1 MVLPI
6 HDGACCFK
14 GRSLVE
20 PKYARLSW
28 EEYALQLAT
37 AAAARSED
45 PYERVGAC
53 VLRLDYSVAGV
64 GYNGAPSGVEI
75 DWSDRDRRRERVV
88 HAEVNALRYIRPDEG
103 FLLACTLMPS
113 QDCLKLAAANGI
125 KKVVFR
131 EVYSKDGSAVSLAK
145 EFGIELEQLPK

>member
-1 MVLPI
+1 MVLPLF
-6 HDGACCFK
+6 DGIGAAK
-14 GRSLVE
+14 EGLMRI
-20 PKYARLSW
+20 SW
-28 EEYALQLAT
+28 EEYALQLAET
-37 AAAARSED
+37 GAARSED
-45 PYERVGAC
+45 PFERVGAC
-53 VLRLDYSVAGV
+53 VLRGDYSVAGI

-75 DWSDRDRRRERVV
+75 DWSDRDRRRERVI

-103 FLLACTLMPS
+103 FLLACTLMPC

-125 KKVVFR
+125 KKTVFR